1 MLQTMT
7 GVRNISAVWARCKT
21 TTHMA
26 IPTRHWTPSMQP
38 NRAFSTSSQP
48 YTATAL
54 PAHSSCRHC
63 NFVLSAV
70 WRPANDFQ
78 HEEMM
83 VPHLSRVLLVAT
95 TRRMPKVSQRP
106 ASPCRLVVAKM
117 SYVPCP
123 DAWGA
128 NRETLIHQEIFG
140 HQSAIP
146 KQWG

>member
-1 MLQTMT
+1 VGRGRARGAGHRIGARRTKK
-7 GVRNISAVWARCKT
+7 GFGGRGWNAFSVRRAPNPFGGRDWRC
-21 TTHMA
+21 
-26 IPTRHWTPSMQP
+26 S
-38 NRAFSTSSQP
+38 NRAFSTSAQP

-123 DAWGA
+123 DA
-128 NRETLIHQEIFG
+128 
-140 HQSAIP
+140 
-146 KQWG
+146 